1 MNYNSFIKRNINK
14 YPESENLDIFKLVY
28 QDNLLVGHLINLG
41 KALEYLNL
49 ELKDLDLLSNDLIYE
64 FISEDVTRIN
74 IIPFLKVYDCTY
86 LIDLFIKTSKIKP
99 KNNLYQDALKYNLLN
114 YYNMYLDNPP
124 SHSEK
129 YRLTYSPHYRVVA
142 TSLLN
147 SEIRALKLQNFI
159 ESIRSDKLQIICL
172 EGRCGSGKSTISKLL
187 KDVTVIEMD
196 DHFDG
201 EPVNV
206 LYLDKLLSSLKLG
219 LEFTEEC
226 YDCQKNSYYQK
237 KKEVKN
243 IVVVEGVYGYLPIL
257 RKHFDYLAYV
267 VIDKNLQIERIKSRH
282 NYQQFIEKWIPREEE
297 YFQKYDFVLNADI
310 LI

>member
-1 MNYNSFIKRNINK
+1 MNYNSFIKRNIKK
-14 YPESENLDIFKLVY
+14 YPESERVDIFKLLY
-28 QDNLLVGHLINLG
+28 QDNLLVGHLINSG

-49 ELKDLDLLSNDLIYE
+49 EIKDLDLSTNDLLYE
-64 FISEDVTRIN
+64 FINEDVTRVN
-74 IIPFLKVYDCTY
+74 IIPFLKIYDCNY
-86 LIDLFIKTSKIKP
+86 LIDLFIKTSKIKQ
-99 KNNLYQDALKYNLLN
+99 KNNLYQDSLKYNLLD
-114 YYNMYLDNPP
+114 YYNKYLDNPP

-129 YRLTYSPHYRVVA
+129 YRNTYHPHYRVVA

-206 LYLDKLLSSLKLG
+206 EYLDKLLSNLKLG

-226 YDCQKNSYYQK
+226 YNCQKNSYYQK

-243 IVVVEGVYGYLPIL
+243 IVVVEGVYGYLPVL

-267 VIDKNLQIERIKSRH
+267 VIDKNLQIERIKSRN

-297 YFQKYDFVLNADI
+297 YFQKYDFILNADI